1 MKTALTALFVII
13 FSYSY
18 AQSYI
23 PMLEEDNTWSVDVY
37 FDPFKCDCPFTVT
50 QQVTVSGSIVV
61 DGKTYKRVFNNDGET
76 SCLVREENG
85 MVYKYSETTEEEVLY
100 YDFTLNLGEIFILP
114 QNDTQ
119 YCSWNGFNN
128 VVFDMEVIDVST
140 QFIAGEDRKVI
151 EFDFMNEIG
160 ITETWIEG
168 IGSVLGFDPIGQT
181 LDITT
186 GTALVC
192 FTKNGTTYF
201 FNNAT
206 SCDNTTLSIDDL
218 DRDQIIL
225 YPNPV
230 TNISILQFPSEGI
243 VAMLKIYNISGK
255 LVNEEKVTKDY
266 ILIDAMQY
274 PSGLYFY
281 QVLSE
286 KKLLKTEKFIIR

>member
-1 MKTALTALFVII
+1 MKTALTALFVFI

-18 AQSYI
+18 AQSFL
-23 PMLEEDNTWSVDVY
+23 PMLEEDHIWSVDVY
-37 FDPFKCDCPFTVT
+37 FDPFVDPPVEYTIT
-50 QQVTVSGSIVV
+50 HQVSVSGAIPMN
-61 DGKTYKRVFNNDGET
+61 GKIYKRVYNNDGGT

-85 MVYKYSETTEEEVLY
+85 VIYQIDEINSTEFIK
-100 YDFTLNLGEIFILP
+100 YDFTLQVG
-114 QNDTQ
+114 D
-119 YCSWNGFNN
+119 
-128 VVFDMEVIDVST
+128 VFDFTAFFYCTYIGQNNGIVGELEVINVNT

-151 EFDFMNEIG
+151 EFEQGGAFVSEI
-160 ITETWIEG
+160 WMEG
-168 IGSVLGFDPIGQT
+168 IGSIRGFDPIGQMWDISNDGT
-181 LDITT
+181 L
-186 GTALVC
+186 LVC
-192 FTKNGTTYF
+192 FTINGTVYF
-201 FNNAT
+201 FNGAT

-243 VAMLKIYNISGK
+243 VDTLKIYSISGK

-281 QVLSE
+281 QVFSE
-286 KKLLKTEKFIIR
+286 KKLLKIEKFIIR